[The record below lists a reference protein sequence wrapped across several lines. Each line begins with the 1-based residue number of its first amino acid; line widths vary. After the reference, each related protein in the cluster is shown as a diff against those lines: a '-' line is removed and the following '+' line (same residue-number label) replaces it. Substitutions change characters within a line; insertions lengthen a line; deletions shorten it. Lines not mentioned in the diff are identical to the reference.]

1 MGLICKQISLK
12 NLSNF
17 NCLRIENQNENEE
30 QKQKKGEVEDL
41 RSNLSK
47 INKIKKE
54 LISDF
59 LSAV

>member
-17 NCLRIENQNENEE
+17 NYLPTENQNENEE
-30 QKQKKGEVEDL
+30 QKQKKGEVEDP

-47 INKIKKE
+47 INKIKNE
-54 LISDF
+54 LIWAF

>member
-17 NCLRIENQNENEE
+17 NYLRIENENEE

-41 RSNLSK
+41 RSNLNK
-47 INKIKKE
+47 INKIKNE
-54 LISDF
+54 LI
-59 LSAV
+59 

>member
-17 NCLRIENQNENEE
+17 NYLRIENQNENEE

-41 RSNLSK
+41 RSNLNK
-47 INKIKKE
+47 INKIKNE
-54 LISDF
+54 LI
-59 LSAV
+59 